1 MTGNEYKRLIAQYV
15 VKEYGSKVKV
25 YDEVNIGTSIIGKQR
40 RVDFLIV
47 EPFTNRAL
55 AIECKYQ
62 DSNGTAD
69 EKIPYTLQDMA
80 TLRMPA
86 AVVYAGVG
94 FSEGVLHL
102 LQSSEYAAY
111 CQPSATLGKLAR
123 QKGQINSGTWQLD
136 HVLAVTF
143 QWWDLLIGN
152 KPEVVLTENFSVPE
166 LVLAENFS
174 VPEVVLTENFSVVEV
189 LSIQAAD
196 SAPVEQLPA
205 LAAPS
210 LAAETPEVSQ
220 VRAAP
225 SGESSVRGVPGFET
239 QLSLHTTKAKVPFGL
254 VD

>member
-47 EPFTNRAL
+47 EPLTNRAL

-62 DSNGTAD
+62 DSSGTAD
-69 EKIPYTLQDMA
+69 EKIPYTLQDLA

-152 KPEVVLTENFSVPE
+152 KPEVVL
-166 LVLAENFS
+166 AENFS
-174 VPEVVLTENFSVVEV
+174 MLEVVLTENFSVADVAAAQPSVSAQNE
-189 LSIQAAD
+189 QAPAGATP
-196 SAPVEQLPA
+196 SATAGTGEI
-205 LAAPS
+205 
-210 LAAETPEVSQ
+210 SQ
-220 VRAAP
+220 VRAAS
-225 SGESSVRGVPGFET
+225 SGGQSFGGAPGFET
-239 QLSLHTTKAKVPFGL
+239 QLSLNSTKAKVPFGL
-254 VD
+254 ID

>member
-47 EPFTNRAL
+47 EPLTNRAL

-152 KPEVVLTENFSVPE
+152 KPEVVLAQNFSVPE
-166 LVLAENFS
+166 VVLAENFS
-174 VPEVVLTENFSVVEV
+174 VPDVASV
-189 LSIQAAD
+189 QPAD
-196 SAPVEQLPA
+196 SAPIEQAPP
-205 LAAPS
+205 LAARS
-210 LAAETPEVSQ
+210 AAADAPEISQ

-225 SGESSVRGVPGFET
+225 SSDPIIGSAPGFET
-239 QLSLHTTKAKVPFGL
+239 QLSLNSTKAKVPFGL
-254 VD
+254 ID